1 MPFYI
6 VWGKPLRPRDSTYLS
21 AKGYVKIHKGLWM
34 GRSNSLN
41 ADLKPIIDY
50 YSDSTTILKTSRELQ
65 KPSISFEENT
75 YILGSLI
82 LVAYD
87 LPRSIRIRKAV
98 SRVLKRSPCFK
109 LSPSIYLFP
118 HLKYEKYEGTLL
130 ASPSNLIR
138 GIIVYGGRVI
148 CASRLI
154 LVCDYSAKRIIE
166 EFLNSLDERVE
177 HVYNHCLVLENDV
190 TSENPKLLSELKME
204 VKTLKTLLKF
214 YKSEMGL
221 GLNGVYTKVYKAS
234 KILSSLLTSS
244 TK

>member
-1 MPFYI
+1 MI
-6 VWGKPLRPRDSTYLS
+6 
-21 AKGYVKIHKGLWM
+21 
-34 GRSNSLN
+34 RSNSLN
-41 ADLKPIIDY
+41 VDLEPIIDY
-50 YSDSTTILKTSRELQ
+50 YSDSITILKTTRELQ
-65 KPSISFEENT
+65 KPSISFEEKT
-75 YILGSLI
+75 YHLGSLI
-82 LVAYD
+82 LIAYD
-87 LPRSIRIRKAV
+87 LPRSMRIRKAV

-118 HLKYEKYEGTLL
+118 HLKYERYERTPL

-138 GIIVYGGRVI
+138 KIIVYGGRVT

-177 HVYNHCLVLENDV
+177 NVYNHCLMLEKGVSLKD
-190 TSENPKLLSELKME
+190 PKLLSGLKME

-214 YKSEMGL
+214 YKNEMGL
-221 GLNGVYTKVYKAS
+221 GLNGAYTKVYKAS